1 MFLCSFSAFNCSAL
15 SMLWSHLLYISS
27 IFAPPTT
34 FLTLLWER
42 FNLFGCLSFNC
53 SCYCEFLTY
62 EVNQP
67 SFNCTKTNFRSNLNE
82 SAKRKFSVI
91 TSDWEILLGFYRNE
105 KHALYTRAAQK
116 MVYMV
121 ALLFDHAIQTPKM
134 ESYKAKLKLCLE
146 VYHSNPESW
155 KENKRNWANS
165 LKSREGSKFSLH
177 FFL

>member
-1 MFLCSFSAFNCSAL
+1 MHQINRRGRVSYTLTSFLPSQEGLLISLNPKTVCFSVYQLLSSVSKYRSQILCNRTGFVTDFPIMFLCSFSAFNCSAL

-42 FNLFGCLSFNC
+42 FNLFGCFSFNC
-53 SCYCEFLTY
+53 SCSCEFLTY

-91 TSDWEILLGFYRNE
+91 TSDWEI
-105 KHALYTRAAQK
+105 
-116 MVYMV
+116 
-121 ALLFDHAIQTPKM
+121 
-134 ESYKAKLKLCLE
+134 
-146 VYHSNPESW
+146 
-155 KENKRNWANS
+155 
-165 LKSREGSKFSLH
+165 
-177 FFL
+177 